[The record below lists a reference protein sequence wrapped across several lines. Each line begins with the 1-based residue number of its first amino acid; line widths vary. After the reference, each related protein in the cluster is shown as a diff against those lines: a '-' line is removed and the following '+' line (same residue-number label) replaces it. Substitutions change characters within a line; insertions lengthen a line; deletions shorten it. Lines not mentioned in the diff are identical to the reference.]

1 MRVEAWTGRYS
12 GKRGSETLSCHT
24 RSVGANSDAPTESRP
39 RHHKMAIFPV
49 SDVIT
54 GWILAALTAPI
65 AMPITLERDIPRR
78 RFLARVTGLLT
89 IEEALEF
96 LRTARGDP
104 EMATWPLIF
113 DARGAT
119 TTVTTDEVASIV
131 DATQEVRGTSTIPR
145 GHVAIIADDERLF
158 ERFCLYE
165 TRLFAM
171 GIRIVRVFRDCDDA
185 ERWLEVM
192 HATRYF

>member
-1 MRVEAWTGRYS
+1 
-12 GKRGSETLSCHT
+12 
-24 RSVGANSDAPTESRP
+24 
-39 RHHKMAIFPV
+39 MA
-49 SDVIT
+49 
-54 GWILAALTAPI
+54 
-65 AMPITLERDIPRR
+65 ITLERDIPRR
-78 RFLARVTGLLT
+78 RFLARATGVLT
-89 IEEALEF
+89 IADAVAF

-104 EMATWPLIF
+104 EIATWPLIF
-113 DARGAT
+113 DARGTT
-119 TTVTTDEVASIV
+119 TTVTTDEVESVV

-145 GHVAIIADDERLF
+145 GHVAIIADDDRLF

-171 GIRIVRVFRDCDDA
+171 GIRIMRVFRDCDQA

>member
-1 MRVEAWTGRYS
+1 
-12 GKRGSETLSCHT
+12 
-24 RSVGANSDAPTESRP
+24 
-39 RHHKMAIFPV
+39 MAV
-49 SDVIT
+49 SSSADVIPDR
-54 GWILAALTAPI
+54 ILLSACAI

-78 RFLARVTGLLT
+78 RLLAQASGVLT
-89 IEEALEF
+89 IADALEF
-96 LRTARGDP
+96 LRTARASP

-119 TTVTTDEVASIV
+119 TTLTTDEVESVV
-131 DATQEVRGTSTIPR
+131 DATQEVRGTNTIPR

-171 GIRIVRVFRDCDDA
+171 GIRIVRVFRDCDEA